1 MLFKQNNKHVNK
13 WKFSSTVD
21 LKKFF
26 IIICFPLIEMIITTI
41 LMCKFCNKCKNIDQY
56 KWYLLG
62 LIPSSVI
69 FSLLMVT
76 IRDMRARFPINYV
89 FLFLNTLLLCY
100 AFIPPILGITIG
112 YIMISFSAAAF
123 ITFSMIILGMFI
135 KVKIPFVLLITVL
148 SSFIITGLAISVVL
162 YFTHKEVALHVM
174 GTFFILSVLP
184 VLLFIG
190 QQLKIEYSPW
200 MLPSYFILYA
210 VLVSVIYLF
219 IFYSIA
225 VQFLNHRNKST
236 RYSC

>member
-26 IIICFPLIEMIITTI
+26 IIICLPIIEMIITTI
-41 LMCKFCNKCKNIDQY
+41 LMCKFCDKCKNIHQY

-135 KVKIPFVLLITVL
+135 KVT
-148 SSFIITGLAISVVL
+148 
-162 YFTHKEVALHVM
+162 LHVM

-200 MLPSYFILYA
+200 MLPSYYILYA

>member
-26 IIICFPLIEMIITTI
+26 IIICLPLIEMIITTI
-41 LMCKFCNKCKNIDQY
+41 LMCKFCDKCKDIGQY

-112 YIMISFSAAAF
+112 YIMISFSAAAA

-135 KVKIPFVLLITVL
+135 KFHHCRACNICGIVFYPQR
-148 SSFIITGLAISVVL
+148 SSTSCNGNIF
-162 YFTHKEVALHVM
+162 Y
-174 GTFFILSVLP
+174 
-184 VLLFIG
+184 
-190 QQLKIEYSPW
+190 
-200 MLPSYFILYA
+200 
-210 VLVSVIYLF
+210 LVSFTGPVIYWP
-219 IFYSIA
+219 A
-225 VQFLNHRNKST
+225 AEN
-236 RYSC
+236 

>member
-1 MLFKQNNKHVNK
+1 
-13 WKFSSTVD
+13 
-21 LKKFF
+21 
-26 IIICFPLIEMIITTI
+26 MIITTI

-162 YFTHKEVALHVM
+162 YFTHKERTQYHQ
-174 GTFFILSVLP
+174 S
-184 VLLFIG
+184 
-190 QQLKIEYSPW
+190 
-200 MLPSYFILYA
+200 
-210 VLVSVIYLF
+210 
-219 IFYSIA
+219 
-225 VQFLNHRNKST
+225 
-236 RYSC
+236 

>member
-26 IIICFPLIEMIITTI
+26 IIICLPLIEMIITTI
-41 LMCKFCNKCKNIDQY
+41 LMCKFCDKC
-56 KWYLLG
+56 

-135 KVKIPFVLLITVL
+135 KFHHYRACNICCIVFYPQR
-148 SSFIITGLAISVVL
+148 SSTSCNGNIF
-162 YFTHKEVALHVM
+162 Y
-174 GTFFILSVLP
+174 
-184 VLLFIG
+184 
-190 QQLKIEYSPW
+190 
-200 MLPSYFILYA
+200 
-210 VLVSVIYLF
+210 LVSFTGPVIYWP
-219 IFYSIA
+219 A
-225 VQFLNHRNKST
+225 AEN
-236 RYSC
+236 

>member
-26 IIICFPLIEMIITTI
+26 IIICLPIIEMIITTI
-41 LMCKFCNKCKNIDQY
+41 LMCKFCDKCKNIHQY

-135 KVKIPFVLLITVL
+135 KVT
-148 SSFIITGLAISVVL
+148 
-162 YFTHKEVALHVM
+162 LHVM

-200 MLPSYFILYA
+200 MLPSYYILYA

-236 RYSC
+236 CYSC

>member
-13 WKFSSTVD
+13 WKISSTVD

-26 IIICFPLIEMIITTI
+26 IIICLPIIEMIITTI
-41 LMCKFCNKCKNIDQY
+41 LMCKFCDKCKDIDQY

-100 AFIPPILGITIG
+100 AFVPPILGIKME
-112 YIMISFSAAAF
+112 YIMVSFSAAAV
-123 ITFSMIILGMFI
+123 ITFSMIILGIFI
-135 KVKIPFVLLITVL
+135 KVKISPVLLITVS
-148 SSFIITGLAISVVL
+148 SSFIIAGLTISVAL
-162 YFTHKEVALHVM
+162 YFTHKEIALHVM

-200 MLPSYFILYA
+200 MLPSYYILYA

>member
-1 MLFKQNNKHVNK
+1 
-13 WKFSSTVD
+13 
-21 LKKFF
+21 
-26 IIICFPLIEMIITTI
+26 MIITTI

-162 YFTHKEVALHVM
+162 YFTHKEVR
-174 GTFFILSVLP
+174 FIKYN
-184 VLLFIG
+184 F
-190 QQLKIEYSPW
+190 
-200 MLPSYFILYA
+200 
-210 VLVSVIYLF
+210 
-219 IFYSIA
+219 
-225 VQFLNHRNKST
+225 
-236 RYSC
+236 

>member
-1 MLFKQNNKHVNK
+1 
-13 WKFSSTVD
+13 
-21 LKKFF
+21 FF
-26 IIICFPLIEMIITTI
+26 IIICLPIIEMIITTI
-41 LMCKFCNKCKNIDQY
+41 LMCK
-56 KWYLLG
+56 L
-62 LIPSSVI
+62 PSSVI

-148 SSFIITGLAISVVL
+148 SSFIIAGLAISVVL
-162 YFTHKEVALHVM
+162 YFTHKE
-174 GTFFILSVLP
+174 

-200 MLPSYFILYA
+200 MLPSYYILYA

-236 RYSC
+236 CYSC